1 MSSANPQVR
10 GQTLPRRRFTPYAL
24 LYFVGLV
31 VVPVF
36 AVALALDAVLYWMA
50 GRVIQGCYSVF
61 CLF

>member
-1 MSSANPQVR
+1 MSTAKPLARDQR
-10 GQTLPRRRFTPYAL
+10 LPRRRFTPYAL
-24 LYFVGLV
+24 LYFLGLV

-36 AVALALDAVLYWMA
+36 AVALALDAALYWMA